1 MPALSIKAPGKTI
14 LFGEHSVVY
23 GYPAIAVPINSIQLN
38 IKIFPSPKAAHG
50 DILFINKKTHERSHL
65 KDLPPDHYF
74 KQALGLIQKEIGI
87 DKLPSMEIHIQS
99 TIPVAAGLGSS
110 AAFAVALSR
119 SVLGFLGFNTGIE
132 EINQLAYEIEKIQH
146 GTPSGVDNTVIAYNK
161 PIYYRKNHPG
171 EFIDIMKPVTFVI
184 ADSGIR
190 VPTKETVRDVSI
202 RYQGNKKY
210 YSRIFQQIGVITKDA
225 SRFLSDGNNR
235 ELGLLM
241 NQNHSLLQDLGVSGE
256 ALDNLVNTANHNH
269 ALGAK
274 LCGSGKGGSIVA
286 IVRQKDAKELRN
298 VLLSAGAELSFT
310 FRLEPTI
317 ESK

>member
-1 MPALSIKAPGKTI
+1 
-14 LFGEHSVVY
+14 
-23 GYPAIAVPINSIQLN
+23 
-38 IKIFPSPKAAHG
+38 
-50 DILFINKKTHERSHL
+50 
-65 KDLPPDHYF
+65 
-74 KQALGLIQKEIGI
+74 
-87 DKLPSMEIHIQS
+87 
-99 TIPVAAGLGSS
+99 
-110 AAFAVALSR
+110 
-119 SVLGFLGFNTGIE
+119 VLGFLGFNIGIE

-202 RYQGNKKY
+202 RYQDNKKY

-298 VLLSAGAELSFT
+298 VLLSAGAESSFT